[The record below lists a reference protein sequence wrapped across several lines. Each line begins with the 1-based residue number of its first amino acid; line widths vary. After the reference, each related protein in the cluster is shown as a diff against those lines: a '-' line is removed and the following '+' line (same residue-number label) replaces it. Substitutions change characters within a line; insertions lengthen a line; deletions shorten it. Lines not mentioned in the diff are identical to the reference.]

1 MKKLFSIALVMLVGL
16 IFTACGETTFDQIPY
31 GEANISLQNL
41 VLLYDDSKNRTD
53 ILTNMHLE
61 SFSNTYESG
70 KEQIS
75 TFSDV
80 KIGRYLQNPLV
91 SITQDKTNTIYYL
104 NKQMLNNSIV
114 TPMTQTI
121 DELITQIKEDYMKS
135 LSVTSTVDGIYKKTF
150 QDVTYYKVVY
160 NSTYINSQEDI
171 TDRII
176 KNKGEAYPDYIISYS
191 LEFGLNKNS
200 FLVMTKISY
209 TLQNHNR
216 QNYYTFIQQTN
227 LVDYSSNMTVVS
239 DPSILNP
246 MIR

>member
-171 TDRII
+171 TDIII
-176 KNKGEAYPDYIISYS
+176 KNKGDSYPDYIISYS

-216 QNYYTFIQQTN
+216 QNYYTFVQQTN